1 LVSSGL
7 RRAFSALAYST
18 LPTLAGALVISGAS
32 HAAVPADMAGR
43 LDADLTPLGS
53 ERAGNAD
60 GTIPAWT
67 GGLQSPPAGL
77 GYQRGMHHPNPYAG
91 EQPLFTITRDTMG
104 QHADRLAGPQ
114 KALLEKYGD
123 TFKMNV
129 YPSHRSCAQPD
140 FVYEANRKNA
150 LTGVISDQGNGVD
163 KAIMGKPFPIPNSGY
178 EVLWNHLLGFGNH
191 KLQRQFAAVIPTASG
206 AYTKYS
212 AQDDAIIRWNDPV
225 MKTAADLDNIFA
237 LYILHTLEP
246 TRVAGNVILVHET
259 LNRLSDP
266 RKAWQYSPGTRRV
279 RRAPNI
285 AYDNPGTNSDGA
297 TTSDSFGGFNGAP
310 DRYTWRLKGK
320 QEAYVPYNNYELYS
334 DKLTYDD
341 LIRPRHL
348 NTDHVRYE
356 LHRVWQLEANLK
368 PSTRHVYSRRVF
380 YQDEDTWSIVSSEL
394 YDARGELW
402 RVQEQY
408 PITYYEVPVCGAS
421 MGGAYD
427 FTNGR
432 YIAVGLINE
441 EEPINFYADHLEERR
456 YTPQTIRALGR

>member
-1 LVSSGL
+1 MSSGL
-7 RRAFSALAYST
+7 RRALAALAYST
-18 LPTLAGALVISGAS
+18 LPLLAAGAAQS
-32 HAAVPADMAGR
+32 AVPADMAAR

-77 GYQRGMHHPNPYAG
+77 GYQRGMHHPNPYSAD
-91 EQPLFTITRDTMG
+91 QSLFTITRDNMG
-104 QHADRLAGPQ
+104 QYADRLTGAQ

-150 LTGVISDQGNGVD
+150 LTGIITDEGNGVD
-163 KAIMGKPFPIPNSGY
+163 EAIMGKPFPIPNSGY

-206 AYTKYS
+206 SYTKYS
-212 AQDDAIIRWNDPV
+212 ARDDAIIRWNDPAI
-225 MKTAADLDNIFA
+225 KTAAELDNIMA

-310 DRYTWRLKGK
+310 DRYTWTLRGR
-320 QEAYVPYNNYELYS
+320 QEAYIPYNNYELYS

-341 LIRPRHL
+341 VIRPRHL

-380 YQDEDTWSIVSSEL
+380 YQDEDSWGIVSAEL

-408 PITYYEVPVCGAS
+408 PVTFYEVPVCGSS
-421 MGGAYD
+421 MGAAYD

-441 EEPINFYADHLEERR
+441 EEPVNFYADHLEERR
-456 YTPQTIRALGR
+456 YTPQTIRTLGR

>member
-1 LVSSGL
+1 M
-7 RRAFSALAYST
+7 AHFSKRLLAAVAALPALAIAST
-18 LPTLAGALVISGAS
+18 AM
-32 HAAVPADMAGR
+32 AAVSPEMAKR
-43 LDADLTPLGS
+43 LDQDLTPLGS

-67 GGLQSPPAGL
+67 GGITSPPAGFQK
-77 GYQRGMHHPNPYAG
+77 GTHHINPYAG
-91 EQPLFTITRDTMG
+91 EQPLFTITRDNMA
-104 QHADRLAGPQ
+104 QYADRIAGPQ

-129 YPSHRSCAQPD
+129 YKSHRSCAQPE

-150 LTGVISDQGNGVD
+150 LTGVIADSGNGVD
-163 KAIMGKPFPIPNSGY
+163 NAFMGKPFPIPNSGY
-178 EVLWNHLLGFGNH
+178 EVLWNHFLGFANH
-191 KLQRQFAAVIPTASG
+191 KIQRQFAAVIPTASG
-206 AYTKYS
+206 SYTKYS
-212 AQDDAIIRWNDPV
+212 AQDDAIVRWNDPTL
-225 MKTAADLDNIFA
+225 KTASDLDNIFA

-297 TTSDSFGGFNGAP
+297 TTSDSFGGYNGAP
-310 DRYTWRLKGK
+310 DRYTWTLKGR
-320 QEAYVPYNNYELYS
+320 QEAYIPYNNYDLYS
-334 DKLTYDD
+334 NNLTYDE
-341 LIRPRHL
+341 IISPRHI

-368 PSTRHVYSRRVF
+368 PSTRHVYNRRVF
-380 YQDEDTWSIVSSEL
+380 YQDEDTWGIVSAEL

-408 PITYYEVPVCGAS
+408 PIVFYDVPVCGSS
-421 MGGAYD
+421 MGGAFD

-432 YIAVGLINE
+432 YILVGMINE
-441 EEPINFYADHLEERR
+441 EEPINFYASQLNEDR
-456 YTPQTIRALGR
+456 YTPQTIRTIGR

>member
-1 LVSSGL
+1 MVH
-7 RRAFSALAYST
+7 FSKRILAAVVALPALAIAST
-18 LPTLAGALVISGAS
+18 AI
-32 HAAVPADMAGR
+32 AAVSPEMAKR
-43 LDADLTPLGS
+43 LDQDLTPLGS

-67 GGLQSPPAGL
+67 GGITSPPAGF
-77 GYQRGMHHPNPYAG
+77 QKGMHHINPYAG
-91 EQPLFTITRDTMG
+91 EQPLFTITRDNMA
-104 QHADRLAGPQ
+104 QYADRIAGPQ
-114 KALLEKYGD
+114 KALLERYGD

-129 YPSHRSCAQPD
+129 YKSHRSCAQPD

-150 LTGVISDQGNGVD
+150 LTGVITDQGNGVD
-163 KAIMGKPFPIPNSGY
+163 GAIMGKAFPIPNSGY
-178 EVLWNHLLGFGNH
+178 EVLWNHFLGFANH
-191 KLQRQFAAVIPTASG
+191 KIQRQFAAVIPTASG
-206 AYTKYS
+206 SYTKYS
-212 AQDDAIIRWNDPV
+212 AQDDAIVRWNDPTI
-225 MKTAADLDNIFA
+225 KTAAELDNIFA

-297 TTSDSFGGFNGAP
+297 TTSDSFGGYNGAP
-310 DRYTWRLKGK
+310 DRYTWTVKGR
-320 QEAYVPYNNYELYS
+320 QEAYIPYNNYDLYS
-334 DKLTYDD
+334 NNLTYDE
-341 LIRPRHL
+341 IISPRHI

-368 PSTRHVYSRRVF
+368 PSTRHVYQRRVF
-380 YQDEDTWSIVSSEL
+380 YQDEDTWGIVSAEL

-408 PITYYEVPVCGAS
+408 PIVFYDVPVCGSS
-421 MGGAYD
+421 MGGAFD

-432 YIAVGLINE
+432 YILVGMINE
-441 EEPINFYADHLEERR
+441 EEPINFYASELNEDR
-456 YTPQTIRALGR
+456 YTPQTIRTIGR

>member
-1 LVSSGL
+1 
-7 RRAFSALAYST
+7 
-18 LPTLAGALVISGAS
+18 
-32 HAAVPADMAGR
+32 MAGR

>member
-1 LVSSGL
+1 M
-7 RRAFSALAYST
+7 AHFSNRFL
-18 LPTLAGALVISGAS
+18 
-32 HAAVPADMAGR
+32 AAVAALPAIAIASSAIAAVTPEMAKR
-43 LDADLTPLGS
+43 LDQDLTPLGS

-67 GGLQSPPAGL
+67 GGITSPPPGFQK
-77 GYQRGMHHPNPYAG
+77 GTHHINPYAG
-91 EQPLFTITRDTMG
+91 EQPLFTITRDNMA
-104 QHADRLAGPQ
+104 QYADRIAGPQ

-129 YPSHRSCAQPD
+129 YTSHRSCAQPD

-150 LTGVISDQGNGVD
+150 LTGVITDSGNGVD
-163 KAIMGKPFPIPNSGY
+163 KAFMGKPFPIPNSGY
-178 EVLWNHLLGFGNH
+178 EVLWNHFLGFANH
-191 KLQRQFAAVIPTASG
+191 KIQRQFAAVIPTASG
-206 AYTKYS
+206 SYTKYS
-212 AQDDAIIRWNDPV
+212 AQDDAIVRWNDPTFT
-225 MKTAADLDNIFA
+225 TASDLDNIFA

-297 TTSDSFGGFNGAP
+297 TTSDSFGGYNGAP
-310 DRYTWRLKGK
+310 DRYTWTLKGR
-320 QEAYVPYNNYELYS
+320 QEAYIPYNNYDLYS
-334 DKLTYDD
+334 SNLTYDEIID
-341 LIRPRHL
+341 PRHI

-368 PSTRHVYSRRVF
+368 PSTRHIYNRRVF
-380 YQDEDTWSIVSSEL
+380 YQDEDTWGIVSAEL

-408 PITYYEVPVCGAS
+408 PIVFYDVPVCGSS

-427 FTNGR
+427 FTIGR
-432 YIAVGLINE
+432 YILVGMINE
-441 EEPINFYADHLEERR
+441 EEPINFYASDLNEDR
-456 YTPQTIRALGR
+456 YTPQTIRTIGR

>member
-1 LVSSGL
+1 MVH
-7 RRAFSALAYST
+7 FSKRILAAVVALPALAIAST
-18 LPTLAGALVISGAS
+18 AI
-32 HAAVPADMAGR
+32 AAVSPEMAKR
-43 LDADLTPLGS
+43 LDQDLTPLGS

-67 GGLQSPPAGL
+67 GGITSPPAGF
-77 GYQRGMHHPNPYAG
+77 QKGMHHINPYAG
-91 EQPLFTITRDTMG
+91 EQPLFTITRDNMA
-104 QHADRLAGPQ
+104 QYADRIAGPQ
-114 KALLEKYGD
+114 KALLERYGD

-129 YPSHRSCAQPD
+129 YKSHRSCAQPD

-150 LTGVISDQGNGVD
+150 LTGVITDQGNGVD
-163 KAIMGKPFPIPNSGY
+163 GAIMGKAFPIPNSGY
-178 EVLWNHLLGFGNH
+178 EVLWNHFLGFANH
-191 KLQRQFAAVIPTASG
+191 KIQRQFAAVIPTASG
-206 AYTKYS
+206 SYTKYS
-212 AQDDAIIRWNDPV
+212 AQDDAIVRWNDPTI
-225 MKTAADLDNIFA
+225 KTAAELDNIFA
-237 LYILHTLEP
+237 LYIRHTLEP

-297 TTSDSFGGFNGAP
+297 TTSDSFGGYNGAP
-310 DRYTWRLKGK
+310 DRYTWTVKGR
-320 QEAYVPYNNYELYS
+320 QEAYIPYNNYDLYS
-334 DKLTYDD
+334 NNLTYDE
-341 LIRPRHL
+341 IISPRHI

-368 PSTRHVYSRRVF
+368 PSTRHVYQRRVF
-380 YQDEDTWSIVSSEL
+380 YQDEDTWGIVSAEL

-408 PITYYEVPVCGAS
+408 PIVFYDVPVCGSS
-421 MGGAYD
+421 MGGAFD

-432 YIAVGLINE
+432 YILVGMINE
-441 EEPINFYADHLEERR
+441 EEPINFYASALNEDR
-456 YTPQTIRALGR
+456 YTPQTIRTIGR

>member
-1 LVSSGL
+1 M
-7 RRAFSALAYST
+7 AHFSNRL
-18 LPTLAGALVISGAS
+18 L
-32 HAAVPADMAGR
+32 AAVAALPAIAIASSAIAAVTPEMAKR
-43 LDADLTPLGS
+43 LDQDLTPLGS

-67 GGLQSPPAGL
+67 GGITSPPAGFQK
-77 GYQRGMHHPNPYAG
+77 GTHHINPYAG
-91 EQPLFTITRDTMG
+91 EQPLFTITRDNMA
-104 QHADRLAGPQ
+104 QYADRIAGPQ

-129 YPSHRSCAQPD
+129 YKSHRSCAQPD

-150 LTGVISDQGNGVD
+150 LTGQIVDSGNGVD
-163 KAIMGKPFPIPNSGY
+163 NAFMGKPFPIPNSGY
-178 EVLWNHLLGFGNH
+178 EVLWNHFLGFANH
-191 KLQRQFAAVIPTASG
+191 KIQRQFAAVIPTASG
-206 AYTKYS
+206 SYTKYS
-212 AQDDAIIRWNDPV
+212 AQDDAIVRWNDP
-225 MKTAADLDNIFA
+225 KFTTASDLDNIFA

-297 TTSDSFGGFNGAP
+297 TTSDSFGGYNGAP
-310 DRYTWRLKGK
+310 DRYTWTLKGR
-320 QEAYVPYNNYELYS
+320 QEAYIPYNNYDLYS
-334 DKLTYDD
+334 DNLSYDE
-341 LIRPRHL
+341 IINPRHI

-368 PSTRHVYSRRVF
+368 PSTRHVYQRRVF
-380 YQDEDTWSIVSSEL
+380 YQDEDTWGIVSAEL

-408 PITYYEVPVCGAS
+408 PIVFYDVPVCGSS
-421 MGGAYD
+421 MGGAFD

-432 YIAVGLINE
+432 YILVGMINE
-441 EEPINFYADHLEERR
+441 EEPINFYASQLNEDR
-456 YTPQTIRALGR
+456 YTPQTIRTIGR

>member
-1 LVSSGL
+1 M
-7 RRAFSALAYST
+7 AHFSNRL
-18 LPTLAGALVISGAS
+18 L
-32 HAAVPADMAGR
+32 AAVAALPAIAIASSAIAAVAPEMAKR
-43 LDADLTPLGS
+43 LDQDLTPLGS
-53 ERAGNAD
+53 EWAGNTD

-67 GGLQSPPAGL
+67 GGITSPPAGFQK
-77 GYQRGMHHPNPYAG
+77 GTHHINPYAG
-91 EQPLFTITRDTMG
+91 EQPLFTITRDNMV
-104 QHADRLAGPQ
+104 QYADRIAGPQ

-129 YPSHRSCAQPD
+129 YKSHRSCAQPE

-150 LTGVISDQGNGVD
+150 LTGVIADSGNGVD
-163 KAIMGKPFPIPNSGY
+163 NAFMGKPFPIPNSGY
-178 EVLWNHLLGFGNH
+178 EVLWNHFLGFANH
-191 KLQRQFAAVIPTASG
+191 KIQRQFAAVIPTASG
-206 AYTKYS
+206 SYTKYS
-212 AQDDAIIRWNDPV
+212 AQDDAIVRWNDPTL
-225 MKTAADLDNIFA
+225 KTASDLDNIFA

-297 TTSDSFGGFNGAP
+297 TTSDSFGGYNGAP
-310 DRYTWRLKGK
+310 DRYTWTLKGR
-320 QEAYVPYNNYELYS
+320 QEAYIPYNNYDLYS
-334 DKLTYDD
+334 DKLSYDE
-341 LIRPRHL
+341 IINPRHI

-368 PSTRHVYSRRVF
+368 PSTRHVYQRRVF
-380 YQDEDTWSIVSSEL
+380 YQDEDTWGIVSAEL

-408 PITYYEVPVCGAS
+408 PIVFYDVPVCGSS
-421 MGGAYD
+421 MGGAFD

-432 YIAVGLINE
+432 YILVGMINE
-441 EEPINFYADHLEERR
+441 EEPINFYASQLNEDR
-456 YTPQTIRALGR
+456 YTPQTIRTIGR